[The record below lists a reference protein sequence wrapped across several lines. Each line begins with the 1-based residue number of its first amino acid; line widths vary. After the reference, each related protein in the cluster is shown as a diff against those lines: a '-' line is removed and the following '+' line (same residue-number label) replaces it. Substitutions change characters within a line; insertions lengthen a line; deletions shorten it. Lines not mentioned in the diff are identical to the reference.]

1 MLPLLL
7 SAAVICLASLS
18 LGGGV
23 FALCGAKR
31 WSWLAAPVGL
41 AVAILIAVPALHVPG
56 RSATTAAVGA
66 LLTLAG
72 VILWVRVPAQRP
84 PLGELAAGLPVAVLV
99 LVPFAASGRAG
110 TLGVSFDNDMSSHL
124 LLAEAYRSSAVAQ
137 VTPLLAEYPLGPH
150 ALTASLAQGMGIRVD
165 LAFAGLMAAV
175 PILLAWTTIAAVRG
189 ARWLEKVLVATV
201 VGIPFLIAAYY
212 GQGSFKEL
220 MEALFVLACALVL
233 AGFQPRLGSRRRW
246 IPFALI
252 CAGAVSVYSLQGL
265 VWPAALLALWL
276 AGRAAATGWGS
287 GLRASWRELR
297 GELVPALIG
306 LGVLVLVLVPQLPR
320 IEKFVSKGSTFVIGQ
335 SNLGNLVG
343 PLSGWEMF
351 GVWNNPNYELGP
363 VSPFR
368 AGMWTAF
375 VLALVVVGGIA
386 LIRRGRWMLPL
397 AAGAAVLV
405 WVYANHAQSP
415 YVAAKALVIAS
426 PLVLLVAVFAV
437 VQRAPGR
444 GSSRGWLYAILAVAL
459 AVRVVDSSWE
469 ALRFS
474 KVGPT
479 NHLAELRSI
488 RGSLHG
494 RPGAV
499 SRQRRL
505 HPVGARGLTR
515 DTRLLRSRRG
525 GPAAPREGL
534 RVRTAAGLRFG
545 LRRDPE
551 RLRLGDHDPRCRRQP
566 GARRHA
572 PGSGDP

>member
-23 FALCGAKR
+23 LALCGAER
-31 WSWLAAPVGL
+31 WSWLAPPVGL

-66 LLTLAG
+66 VLVLAG
-72 VILWVRVPAQRP
+72 VVLWIRVPAHRP
-84 PLGELAAGLPVAVLV
+84 PLRELAAGLPVAVLV

-124 LLAEAYRSSAVAQ
+124 LLAEAYRSSAVAR
-137 VTPLLAEYPLGPH
+137 VTPLLPEYPLGPH

-175 PILLAWTTIAAVRG
+175 PILLAWTAIAAVRG
-189 ARWLEKVLVATV
+189 ARWLEQALVGTV

-233 AGFQPRLGSRRRW
+233 AGFQPQLGWRRW
-246 IPFALI
+246 IPFALL

-265 VWPAALLALWL
+265 VWPAALMALWL
-276 AGRAAATGWGS
+276 VGRALATGWVS
-287 GLRASWRELR
+287 GLRSSWHELR
-297 GELVPALIG
+297 REVVPALIG
-306 LGVLVLVLVPQLPR
+306 LGVLVVVLVPQLPR
-320 IEKFVSKGSTFVIGQ
+320 IEKFVSKGATFVIAQ

-343 PLSGWEMF
+343 PLSGWEVF
-351 GVWNNPNYELGP
+351 GVWNNPDYELGP
-363 VSPFR
+363 LSPFR

-437 VQRAPGR
+437 VQRAPRRVPRGDCCTR
-444 GSSRGWLYAILAVAL
+444 SSPSRWPSGSWIRAGKRCASAKSVRPTISPNCARSGDCSAGSRRCSSATTTSSSGSSRA
-459 AVRVVDSSWE
+459 
-469 ALRFS
+469 
-474 KVGPT
+474 PT
-479 NHLAELRSI
+479 SCSRT
-488 RGSLHG
+488 LHTG
-494 RPGAV
+494 TSPGF
-499 SRQRRL
+499 RC
-505 HPVGARGLTR
+505 
-515 DTRLLRSRRG
+515 
-525 GPAAPREGL
+525 APRRPSPTG
-534 RVRTAAGLRFG
+534 
-545 LRRDPE
+545 RRWTSTP
-551 RLRLGDHDPRCRRQP
+551 
-566 GARRHA
+566 
-572 PGSGDP
+572 